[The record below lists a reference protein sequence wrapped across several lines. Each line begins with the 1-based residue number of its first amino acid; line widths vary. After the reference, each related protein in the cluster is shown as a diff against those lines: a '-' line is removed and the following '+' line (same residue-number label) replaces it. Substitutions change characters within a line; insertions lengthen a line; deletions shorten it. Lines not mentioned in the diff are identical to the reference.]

1 MKKILSITAA
11 IISPYVL
18 SAQDFDVHAVNHD
31 IFNICAV
38 IFMAGLIMLFLLT
51 ILKRIVDFRLKSKI
65 VDKGIPENIIS
76 SILQSNPKEDRN
88 INIKWFAILAGLGVA
103 LTIIKFTLPLG
114 IHSVAIMAFC
124 IAASFLGYFFFIK
137 YSEK

>member
-1 MKKILSITAA
+1 MKKILSITTA
-11 IISPYVL
+11 IISPFVL
-18 SAQDFDVHAVNHD
+18 NAQDFDVHSVNHD

-38 IFMAGLIMLFLLT
+38 IFMAGLIMLFILT

-65 VDKGIPENIIS
+65 VDKGIPENIVS
-76 SILQSNPKEDRN
+76 SILQTNPKEDRN

-103 LTIIKFTLPLG
+103 LTIINYTLPLG

-137 YSEK
+137 SSEK